1 MAKLKDQTS
10 PQELMEL
17 ILGGTMKSEIIKR
30 FRTSDE
36 ELAIM
41 LLPLYR
47 SGDITKEEFNDFFK
61 GTALTPRQP
70 QQQEQEVS
78 ARGPSQEDLP
88 PSEIVRS
95 LAAEQ
100 QETAEEPPPAEAEP
114 QQVAQAPV
122 EYPTTQAVE
131 AQPQR
136 ETLLSDVGELE
147 MPPEDDSME
156 SAPGDAPEP
165 KEAPKH
171 VFLIER
177 ILKRLDSIDR
187 RLAAIEGKLG
197 SN

>member
-1 MAKLKDQTS
+1 MAKLKDQIS

-17 ILGGTMKSEIIKR
+17 ILGGTMKSELIKR

-61 GTALTPRQP
+61 GAALTPRQRL
-70 QQQEQEVS
+70 QQEEVS
-78 ARGPSQEDLP
+78 ARVPSQEDLP

-100 QETAEEPPPAEAEP
+100 RETAEEPPPR
-114 QQVAQAPV
+114 QVAQAPV
-122 EYPTTQAVE
+122 EYPATGAVE
-131 AQPQR
+131 AQPQP
-136 ETLLSDVGELE
+136 ETALFGVGEFA
-147 MPPEDDSME
+147 MPLADDSME
-156 SAPGDAPEP
+156 PGAGESLERE
-165 KEAPKH
+165 EASKH
-171 VFLIER
+171 MFLIER